1 MARCL
6 VAVVLVLGACAKTPE
21 APPAD
26 VVLAAVNVVDVTT
39 GRVQPEMDVSIT
51 GRFITRIAPAAPNP
65 RATTVVEARGLYLIP
80 GLWDMHVHVAT
91 MPGTSEVFLPALVG
105 YGVLG
110 ARDTHSNLDSVVA
123 AKRAIAAGTRV
134 GPRLFV
140 SGELVDGVNSVN
152 PAARQVSTEAEARAQ
167 VQNLK
172 AGGADFV
179 KVYSALSRALYFA
192 IADEAKKAGI
202 PFAGHVTPTVTALEA
217 SNAGQ
222 RTFEHMIGV
231 EAGTSRDEAAILAE
245 NWAAVAKKAF
255 KWADAARIRATHDSA
270 KTAALFEALVRN
282 QTWQV
287 PTLIVSRQVGSL
299 MDGVP
304 TAVPADRFIG
314 KAVRGMWAAMGS
326 MGSMGAFVKGIHDL
340 HPLDVELVGKM
351 YRAGVPI
358 LAGTDFPNPYVYPGA
373 SLHDELALLVKA
385 GLPAAAA
392 LRAATSEPA
401 RFLGLSDSL
410 GTVTVG
416 KVADLVLLTADP
428 LADIANTAS
437 IQAVIQGGRVLD
449 RASLDRLLLSAEAA
463 AQR

>member
-1 MARCL
+1 MPRFLAAITL
-6 VAVVLVLGACAKTPE
+6 ILAGCAKTPDG
-21 APPAD
+21 PPPD

-39 GRVQPEMDVSIT
+39 GQIERGMDVSIT
-51 GRFITRIAPAAPNP
+51 GRFITKIAPAVSNP
-65 RATTVVEARGLYLIP
+65 RAVTVVEARGLYLIP

-91 MPGTSEVFLPALVG
+91 MPGTSEAFLPALVG

-123 AKRAIAAGTRV
+123 AKRAIAAGSRV

-140 SGELVDGVNSVN
+140 AGELVDGANSVN
-152 PAARQVSTEAEARAQ
+152 PAARRVSTEAEARAQ
-167 VQNLK
+167 VRALK
-172 AGGADFV
+172 QGGADFV
-179 KVYSALSRALYFA
+179 KVYSALSRDLYFA
-192 IADEAKKAGI
+192 IADEAKKIGI
-202 PFAGHVTPTVTALEA
+202 PYAGHVTPAITALEA

-222 RTFEHMIGV
+222 RTFEHVIGV
-231 EAGTSRDEAAILAE
+231 EAATSRDEAAILAE
-245 NWAAVAKKAF
+245 NWAAVAKKTF
-255 KWADAARIRATHDSA
+255 KWSDAARIRATHDSA
-270 KTAALFEALVRN
+270 KTAALFEAFKRN

-287 PTLIVSRQVGSL
+287 PTLIVTRQIGSL
-299 MDGVP
+299 VDGVP
-304 TAVPADRFIG
+304 AAVPADRFIG
-314 KAVRGMWAAMGS
+314 KSVRGMWAAMGS
-326 MGSMGAFVKGIHDL
+326 MGAFVKGTHGL
-340 HPLDVELVGKM
+340 HPLDLELVGQM

-385 GLPAAAA
+385 GLTPAAA

-410 GTVTVG
+410 GTVAVG

-428 LADIANTAS
+428 LADIANTTT

-449 RASLDRLLLSAEAA
+449 RASLDRLLLSAETA

>member
-39 GRVQPEMDVSIT
+39 GQVQPEMDVSIT

-65 RATTVVEARGLYLIP
+65 RATTVVESRGLYLIP

-123 AKRAIAAGTRV
+123 VKRAIAAGTRV

-152 PAARQVSTEAEARAQ
+152 PAARPVSTEAEARAQ

-172 AGGADFV
+172 TGGADFV

-222 RTFEHMIGV
+222 RTFEHLIGV

-270 KTAALFEALVRN
+270 KTAALFEAFVRN

-299 MDGVP
+299 VDGVP
-304 TAVPADRFIG
+304 TAVPADRFISKG
-314 KAVRGMWAAMGS
+314 VRGMWAAMGS
-326 MGSMGAFVKGIHDL
+326 MGVFVKGVHDL
-340 HPLDVELVGKM
+340 HPLDLELVGKM

-410 GTVTVG
+410 GTATVG
-416 KVADLVLLTADP
+416 KVADLVLLTANP
-428 LADIANTAS
+428 LADIANTTA
-437 IQAVIQGGRVLD
+437 IRAVIQGGRVLD
-449 RASLDRLLLSAEAA
+449 RAALDRLLADAEAA
-463 AQR
+463 AGR

>member
-1 MARCL
+1 MTRCL
-6 VAVVLVLGACAKTPE
+6 AAGVLILGGCAKTPE
-21 APPAD
+21 GPPPD
-26 VVLAAVNVVDVTT
+26 VVFAGVNVVDVIT
-39 GRVQPEMDVSIT
+39 GQVQRGMDVSIT
-51 GRFITRIAPAAPNP
+51 GRLITMITPAAGKP
-65 RATTVVEARGLYLIP
+65 RGTTVVEARGLYLIP
-80 GLWDMHVHVAT
+80 GLWDMHVHVAA

-140 SGELVDGVNSVN
+140 SGELVDGANSVN
-152 PAARQVSTEAEARAQ
+152 PASRRVSTEAEARTQ
-167 VQNLK
+167 VQALK
-172 AGGADFV
+172 QGGADFV
-179 KVYSALSRALYFA
+179 KVYSALSRELYYA
-192 IADEAKKAGI
+192 IVAEAKQAGL
-202 PFAGHVTPTVTALEA
+202 PFAGHVTPAITALEA

-231 EAGTSRDEAAILAE
+231 EAGTSRAEAAILAE
-245 NWAAVAKKAF
+245 NWAAVAKKNF
-255 KWADAARIRATHDSA
+255 RWSDAARIRTSYDSS
-270 KTAALFEALVRN
+270 KTAALFEAFKRN

-287 PTLIVSRQVGSL
+287 PTLIVTRQIGSL
-299 MDGVP
+299 VDGVP
-304 TAVPADRFIG
+304 APVPADRFIG
-314 KAVRGMWAAMGS
+314 KSVRGVWAAMGAMTAS
-326 MGSMGAFVKGIHDL
+326 VKGIHDL
-340 HPLDVELVGKM
+340 HPLDLELVGKM

-373 SLHDELALLVKA
+373 SLHDELALLVEA
-385 GLPAAAA
+385 GLSPAAA

-410 GTVTVG
+410 GTVAVG
-416 KVADLVLLTADP
+416 RVADLVLLTADP
-428 LADIANTAS
+428 LADIANTTT

-463 AQR
+463 VQR

>member
-1 MARCL
+1 MKRLLGPAAL
-6 VAVVLVLGACAKTPE
+6 LLGACAK
-21 APPAD
+21 PPTGPPPD

-39 GRVQPEMDVSIT
+39 GLVRQAMDVSIT
-51 GRFITRIAPAAPNP
+51 GRLISAIVPATSKP
-65 RATTVVEARGLYLIP
+65 RATTVIEARGLYLIP

-91 MPGTSEVFLPALVG
+91 IPGTSAVFLPAMIG

-123 AKRAIAAGTRV
+123 AKRAIAAGSRV

-152 PAARQVSTEAEARAQ
+152 PTARRVATDAEARAQ
-167 VQNLK
+167 VRALHE
-172 AGGADFV
+172 GGADFV
-179 KVYSALSRALYFA
+179 KVYSALSRDLYLA
-192 IADEAKKAGI
+192 IADEAKKVGI
-202 PFAGHVTPTVTALEA
+202 PYTGHVTPAVTALEA

-231 EAGTSRDEAAILAE
+231 EAGTSRDEAVILAE

-255 KWADAARIRATHDSA
+255 KWSDAARIRGTRDSA
-270 KTAALFEALVRN
+270 KTATLFGAFARN

-287 PTLIVSRQVGSL
+287 PTLIVTRQIGSL
-299 MDGVP
+299 VDGVP
-304 TAVPADRFIG
+304 AAVPADRFIG
-314 KAVRGMWAAMGS
+314 QSVRGMWTAMGS
-326 MGSMGAFVKGIHDL
+326 MADFVKGTHDL
-340 HPLDVELVGKM
+340 HPLDVELVGEM
-351 YRAGVPI
+351 FRAGVPI

-385 GLPAAAA
+385 GLPPAAA

-410 GTVTVG
+410 GTVAVG
-416 KVADLVLLTADP
+416 KVADLVLLAGDP
-428 LADIANTAS
+428 LVDIANTTA
-437 IQAVIQGGRVLD
+437 IRAVMQGGRLLD
-449 RASLDRLLLSAEAA
+449 RAALDRLLADAEAA
-463 AQR
+463 AKR

>member
-1 MARCL
+1 MRRVFA
-6 VAVVLVLGACAKTPE
+6 AITLVLTGCVKTPDG
-21 APPAD
+21 ALPD

-39 GRVQPEMDVSIT
+39 GRIQQGMDVSIT
-51 GRFITRIAPAAPNP
+51 GRFITNIAPAVSSP
-65 RATTVVEARGLYLIP
+65 RAISVVESRGFYLIP

-91 MPGTSEVFLPALVG
+91 IPGTAEVFLPALVG

-110 ARDTHSNLDSVVA
+110 VRDTHSNLDSVVA
-123 AKRAIAAGTRV
+123 AKRAIAAGSRV

-152 PAARQVSTEAEARAQ
+152 PAARRVSTEAEARAQ
-167 VQNLK
+167 VRALK
-172 AGGADFV
+172 QGGADFV
-179 KVYSALSRALYFA
+179 KVYSALSRELYFA
-192 IADEAKKAGI
+192 IADEARKAGI
-202 PFAGHVTPTVTALEA
+202 PYAGHVTPAVTALEA
-217 SNAGQ
+217 ANAGQ
-222 RTFEHMIGV
+222 RTFEHLIGV
-231 EAGTSRDEAAILAE
+231 EAGTSRDETLILAE

-255 KWADAARIRATHDSA
+255 KWSDAARIRATQDSA
-270 KTAALFEALVRN
+270 KTAVLFEAFKRN

-287 PTLIVSRQVGSL
+287 PTLIVTRQVGSL
-299 MDGVP
+299 VDGVP
-304 TAVPADRFIG
+304 AAVPADRFIG
-314 KAVRGMWAAMGS
+314 KSVRAMWSGMGS
-326 MGSMGAFVKGIHDL
+326 MAAFVKGTHDL
-340 HPLDVELVGKM
+340 HPLDLELLGKM

-410 GTVTVG
+410 GTVAVG

-428 LADIANTAS
+428 LTDIANTTK

-449 RASLDRLLLSAEAA
+449 RASLDRLLLGAEAA

>member
-1 MARCL
+1 MKRL
-6 VAVVLVLGACAKTPE
+6 RTSAVLLLGACAKTPE
-21 APPAD
+21 GPPAD
-26 VVLAAVNVVDVTT
+26 MVLAAVNVVDVTT
-39 GRVQPEMDVSIT
+39 GQVLREMDVSIT
-51 GRFITRIAPAAPNP
+51 GRLISAIVPAKQKP
-65 RATTVVEARGLYLIP
+65 RATTVIEARGLYLIP

-91 MPGTSEVFLPALVG
+91 IPGTAEVFLPTLVG

-123 AKRAIAAGTRV
+123 AKRAIAAGSRV

-152 PAARQVSTEAEARAQ
+152 PTARRVSTEAEARAQ
-167 VQNLK
+167 VRALH

-179 KVYSALSRALYFA
+179 KVYSALSRSLYFA
-192 IADEAKKAGI
+192 IADEAKKVGI
-202 PFAGHVTPTVTALEA
+202 PYTGHVTPAITALEA

-222 RTFEHMIGV
+222 RTFEHVIGV

-245 NWAAVAKKAF
+245 NWAAVAKKTF
-255 KWADAARIRATHDSA
+255 KWSDATRIRATEDSA
-270 KTAALFEALVRN
+270 KTAALFEALARN

-287 PTLIVSRQVGSL
+287 PTLIVTRQIGSL
-299 MDGVP
+299 VDGVP
-304 TAVPADRFIG
+304 AAVPADRFINPS
-314 KAVRGMWAAMGS
+314 VRGMWTAMGS
-326 MGSMGAFVKGIHDL
+326 MAAFVKGTHDL

-358 LAGTDFPNPYVYPGA
+358 LAGTDFPNPYVYPGV

-385 GLPAAAA
+385 GLPPAAA

-410 GTVTVG
+410 GTVAVG
-416 KVADLVLLTADP
+416 KVADLVLLAGDP
-428 LADIANTAS
+428 LADIANTAA
-437 IQAVIQGGRVLD
+437 IRAVMQGGRLLD
-449 RASLDRLLLSAEAA
+449 RAALDRLLGDAETAA
-463 AQR
+463 KR

>member
-1 MARCL
+1 MARFL
-6 VAVVLVLGACAKTPE
+6 AVVVLVLGGCAKAPE
-21 APPAD
+21 SPPPD
-26 VVLAAVNVVDVTT
+26 LVLAAVNVVDVTT
-39 GRVQPEMDVSIT
+39 GMVQREMDVAIA
-51 GRFITRIAPAAPNP
+51 GRFITGIAPAVAKP
-65 RATTVVEARGLYLIP
+65 RAASVVDARGLYLIP
-80 GLWDMHVHVAT
+80 GLWDMHVHVAS
-91 MPGTSEVFLPALVG
+91 MPGTSDVFLPALVG

-123 AKRAIAAGTRV
+123 AKRAIAAGSRV

-152 PAARQVSTEAEARAQ
+152 PSARRVATEAEARAQ
-167 VQNLK
+167 VRALK
-172 AGGADFV
+172 QGGADFV
-179 KVYSALSRALYFA
+179 KVYSALSRDLYFA

-202 PFAGHVTPTVTALEA
+202 PYAGHVTPAITALEA
-217 SNAGQ
+217 SNVGQ
-222 RTFEHMIGV
+222 RTFEHVIGV
-231 EAGTSRDEAAILAE
+231 EAGTSREEAAILAE
-245 NWAAVAKKAF
+245 NWAAVAKRVF
-255 KWADAARIRATHDSA
+255 KWADAARIRVTQDSA
-270 KTAALFEALVRN
+270 KAAALFAAFKRN

-299 MDGVP
+299 VDGVP
-304 TAVPADRFIG
+304 AAVPADRFIG
-314 KAVRGMWAAMGS
+314 QSVRGMWAAMGS
-326 MGSMGAFVKGIHDL
+326 MAVFVKGIHDL
-340 HPLDVELVGKM
+340 HPLDMELVGKM

-410 GTVTVG
+410 GTVAVG

-428 LADIANTAS
+428 LTDIANTTK
-437 IQAVIQGGRVLD
+437 IQSVIQGGRVWD
-449 RASLDRLLLSAEAA
+449 RASLDRLLLGAEAA